1 MNYYGMT
8 VGPIVETI
16 SATSK
21 PAGLWMASYFFST
34 VTRDLCARFS
44 EEPGVT
50 IVSPYFSK
58 EDGGKRDGIGR
69 YNDRIILQVEEDGD
83 FSFEEKLQGI
93 IEDVKTEKGKT
104 IAACN
109 DMAPQDEIVEYI
121 KKYVYVQYI
130 CISESGIENN
140 NVLASV
146 SSKLDALELMQPTP
160 AQFDR
165 QYLQEILVDNKKIK
179 EYDEFSGAERFLTSD
194 DGQVKDI
201 LDIAECRERH
211 SDLKFRNYFAIVYA
225 DGDHMGTVVK
235 RLAKDDLKQSIDAQR
250 DFSKKCLDYTAGS
263 AELIARFGGAP
274 VYAGGDDLLFMAPL
288 VGKEGKSVFQL
299 CDEISTQFNDIFRKE
314 RNELKE
320 NGPSLSFGISINYH
334 KFPLYEAVDDARR
347 LLFAEAKG
355 GGQKRIYNSLAV
367 RLRKASGQS
376 EEFVL
381 KQGGALETKLESL
394 LANRFL
400 NPAKHTEDE
409 IKKAHGTI
417 FTIER
422 FSPFIDQLWDESQTQ
437 ITETNRKD
445 VFGNFFDNV
454 HQTSAVDWIKDV
466 LALGDAADVDLKAGS
481 LRIREESGGA
491 SVSGT
496 ISAMLRLCKFFVE
509 KKGEED

>member
-83 FSFEEKLQGI
+83 FSFEEKLQSI
-93 IEDVKTEKGKT
+93 IEAVKEEKGKA
-104 IAACN
+104 IAACH
-109 DMAPQDEIVEYI
+109 DKASQDEIVEYI

-130 CISESGIENN
+130 CIPESGIENN

-160 AQFDR
+160 AQFDH
-165 QYLQEILVDNKKIK
+165 QYLQEILVDNEKIK
-179 EYDEFSGAERFLTSD
+179 DYGEFSGAKRFLT
-194 DGQVKDI
+194 GHNEKVKDVQG
-201 LDIAECRERH
+201 IAEYQDH
-211 SDLKFRNYFAIVYA
+211 DSALKFRNYFAIVYA

-235 RLAKDDLKQSIDAQR
+235 KLARDDLKQSIAAQKT
-250 DFSKKCLDYTAGS
+250 FSKKCLDYTAGS
-263 AELIARFGGAP
+263 AELIVQYGGVP

-299 CDEISTQFNDIFRKE
+299 CDEISAEFNKIFSEE
-314 RNELKE
+314 RDELKE
-320 NGPSLSFGISINYH
+320 NGPSLSYGISINHY

-347 LLFAEAKG
+347 LLFAEAKCG
-355 GGQKRIYNSLAV
+355 EEKRIYNSLAV

-381 KQGGALETKLESL
+381 KQGGALEAELAKLLES
-394 LANRFL
+394 RFL
-400 NPAKHTEDE
+400 NSNKQAENE
-409 IKKAHGTI
+409 NKKAHGTI

-422 FSPFIDQLWDESQTQ
+422 FSPFIDQLWDVSQTQ
-437 ITETNRKD
+437 ITDANRAD

-454 HQTSAVDWIKDV
+454 HQTVVNDWIMDV
-466 LALGDAADVDLKAGS
+466 LALGDAADKDQKDGN
-481 LRIREESGGA
+481 LRIKEENSGA

-496 ISAMLRLCKFFVE
+496 MAAMLRLCKFFVE

>member
-8 VGPIVETI
+8 IGPIVETI
-16 SATSK
+16 SGTSK

-34 VTRDLCARFS
+34 VTRDLCARFA

-50 IVSPYFSK
+50 IVSPFFSK
-58 EDGGKRDGIGR
+58 EDSTKRDGVGR
-69 YNDRIILQVEEDGD
+69 YNDRIILQVEEEGD
-83 FSFEEKLQGI
+83 FPFEKKLQGI
-93 IEDVKTEKGKT
+93 IEEVKEEKGKS

-109 DMAPQDEIVEYI
+109 DKVPQDEIAEYVKRYI
-121 KKYVYVQYI
+121 YVQYI
-130 CISESGIENN
+130 CIPESGIANN

-160 AQFDR
+160 ADFDR

-179 EYDEFSGAERFLTSD
+179 EYEEFTGAKRFLEGGD
-194 DGQVKDI
+194 RQVKDI
-201 LDIAECRERH
+201 LDIAEYRDRQ
-211 SDLKFRNYFAIVYA
+211 SALKFRNYFAIVYA

-235 RLAKDDLKQSIDAQR
+235 RLAKDNLKQSIDAQR

-263 AELIARFGGAP
+263 AELIARFGGVP
-274 VYAGGDDLLFMAPL
+274 VYAGGDDLLFLAPL
-288 VGKEGKSVFQL
+288 VGKKGESVFHL
-299 CDEISTQFNDIFRKE
+299 CDEISVQFNEIFSRE

-320 NGPSLSFGISINYH
+320 NGPSLSYGISINYY
-334 KFPLYEAVDDARR
+334 KFPLYEAVDDVRR

-355 GGQKRIYNSLAV
+355 GGEKRIYNSLAV

-381 KQGGALETKLESL
+381 KQGAQLESELEKL
-394 LANRFL
+394 LDSRFL

-409 IKKAHGTI
+409 NKKAHGTI
-417 FTIER
+417 FTVER
-422 FSPFIDQLWDESQTQ
+422 FSPFIDQLWEEPQTQ
-437 ITETNRKD
+437 ITEDNRKA

-454 HQTSAVDWIKDV
+454 HQTEVKDWITDV
-466 LALGDAADVDLKAGS
+466 LALGDAADKDQKGGN
-481 LRIREESGGA
+481 LRIKEGSGGA

-496 ISAMLRLCKFFVE
+496 IAAMLRLCKFFVE